1 MREHLYN
8 RQFPSKVA
16 VSLTVYD
23 RISSGHVDMI
33 IDKTL
38 DVREKL
44 AEEMLP
50 FWPPLKLRQS
60 FLVVKNV
67 WARREEE
74 VLAL

>member
-1 MREHLYN
+1 
-8 RQFPSKVA
+8 
-16 VSLTVYD
+16 
-23 RISSGHVDMI
+23 MI

-38 DVREKL
+38 DVRERL

-50 FWPPLKLRQS
+50 FWPLLKLRQS

>member
-1 MREHLYN
+1 
-8 RQFPSKVA
+8 
-16 VSLTVYD
+16 
-23 RISSGHVDMI
+23 MI